1 VRRSLTVE
9 PTPDDIEL
17 YRQMLRI
24 RRFEEKVLASFSS
37 GIFYGT
43 THTYIGQEADAV
55 GVLACRRE
63 GDVVVSNHR
72 CHGHFLAY
80 GGLMYALAAELMG
93 RATGVTGGRGGSQH
107 VQWKD
112 FYANGILGGTIPLA
126 VGMALAEK
134 IQHSGR
140 IVFAFMGDGT
150 LGEGVVYES
159 LNMAS
164 LWSLPLLFVLENN
177 RYAQTTPVQLHLAG
191 EIRDRFKAFAIPV
204 AEADTVDVIEI
215 LALADKS
222 VASVRAGEGPR
233 ALVLHTYR
241 YGPHSKGD
249 DTRDPEEIL
258 GYKKHDPLQLHG
270 ARLNPDQC
278 QSVEKEVE
286 AEVAEAFRRAQD
298 DPLADPASLTSP
310 LDVAP

>member
-1 VRRSLTVE
+1 MTVRPS
-9 PTPDDIEL
+9 PDDVEL

-24 RRFEEKVLASFSS
+24 RRFEEKVLSSFSS

-55 GVLACRRE
+55 GVLACREE
-63 GDVVVSNHR
+63 GDIVVSNHR

-80 GGLMYALAAELMG
+80 GGSMHALAAELMG

-107 VQWKD
+107 VQWED

-134 IQHSGR
+134 VQHSRR

-164 LWSLPLLFVLENN
+164 LWSVPILFVLENN

-191 EIRDRFKAFAIPV
+191 EIADRFEAFSIPV

-215 LALADKS
+215 HALANKS
-222 VASVRAGEGPR
+222 AASVRAGEGPR

-258 GYKKHDPLQLHG
+258 RYKKRDPLPLQG
-270 ARLNPDQC
+270 DRLDPDLRQR
-278 QSVEKEVE
+278 VEKEVE
-286 AEVAEAFRRAQD
+286 AEVAEAFQRAQD

-310 LDVAP
+310 LDIAP